1 MRTLV
6 LGLGNPILTDDGIGI
21 RVVRE
26 AATRCPNGKASF
38 AEASLGGLRLLD
50 VINGYD
56 RVILVDAIQTRG
68 GTPGD
73 IYYMGPGDLMASLH
87 SDSSHDLSLPGALK
101 LGRRLGMQVPDD
113 DAFEI
118 IAIEVKDVLTFG
130 ETHTPAVSA
139 AIPHA
144 VDAVL
149 AAVDASP

>member
-1 MRTLV
+1 VKTLV

-26 AATRCPNGKASF
+26 AASRCPNGKTRF

-56 RVILVDAIQTRG
+56 RVILVDAILTRG
-68 GTPGD
+68 GTPGA
-73 IYYMGPGDLMASLH
+73 IYHMGPGDLLASLH

-101 LGRRLGMQVPDD
+101 LGRRLGMKVPDD

-118 IAIEVKDVLTFG
+118 IAIEAQDVLTFG
-130 ETHTPAVSA
+130 ESPTAAVAA
-139 AIPHA
+139 AIPQA

-149 AAVDASP
+149 AAVNAPR